1 MSNLRNSLPRVT
13 TELPGPKAKVIIDSR
28 AENVPVGVSGGISTV
43 ISHGEGAMFEDIDG
57 NVFLDFAG
65 GIGVNNIGYSNPEV
79 VEVIQTQAAKFLHT
93 SINVVH
99 YEQYIK
105 LAEKLNSLI
114 PGDFKKKTMFVNSG
128 AEAVENALKI
138 AKRFT
143 GRNEI
148 VTFNGAFHGRTHMT
162 MALTSKVKPYKFG
175 FGPFPGGVHRAEFP
189 YVYRRPNGISEE
201 NAIAYYIDRLNAF
214 FLEHV
219 DPEEVAAIII
229 EPVQG
234 EGGFLP
240 VPLEYV
246 AHLRKLCDK
255 HGMLLICDEIQSGY
269 ARTGRMFACNYW
281 AEAGIYPDIVT
292 SAKSIA
298 AGLPLS
304 TVTARA
310 DIMDASQ
317 AGGIGG
323 TYCGNPVSTATALK
337 VIEIMER
344 DDYPA
349 KARNINEIS
358 MNRMN
363 AMKEKFPIIGDVR
376 ALGAMMAMEFVKD
389 RETKEPAKDELKA
402 IIKECNHNGLVV
414 LDAGVRGNN
423 IRFLMPLCLTDEQ
436 LNCGLDIIENAI
448 AKVCGVTQSEVISE
462 RISK

>member
-1 MSNLRNSLPRVT
+1 MSELRNSLPNIVT
-13 TELPGPKAKVIIDSR
+13 AIPGPKAKSIIDARQKS
-28 AENVPVGVSGGISTV
+28 VPVGVSSGVETV
-43 ISHGEGAMFEDIDG
+43 IDRGEGAMFVDVDG

-79 VEVIQTQAAKFLHT
+79 VEVIQKQAAKFLHT

-105 LAEKLNSLI
+105 LAEKINQLI
-114 PGDFKKKTMFVNSG
+114 PGNFEKKTMFVNSG

-143 GRNEI
+143 GRHEI

-175 FGPFPGGVHRAEFP
+175 FGPFPGGIHRAEFP
-189 YVYRRPNGISEE
+189 YIYRRPNGVSEE
-201 NAIAYYIDRLNAF
+201 NAVAYYIEKLNNF

-234 EGGFLP
+234 EGGFIP
-240 VPLEYV
+240 VPMEYV
-246 AHLRKLCDK
+246 KHLRALCDK

-281 AEAGIYPDIVT
+281 AEAGVYPDIVT

-323 TYCGNPVSTATALK
+323 TYCGNPVSTTTALK

-349 KARNINEIS
+349 KARHINQVS
-358 MNRMN
+358 MKRMHDFQ
-363 AMKEKFPIIGDVR
+363 AKYDIIGDVR

-389 RETKEPAKDELKA
+389 RATKEPAKDELKA

-436 LNCGLDIIENAI
+436 LHAGFDIIESAI
-448 AKVCGVTQSEVISE
+448 QKVCGLTETVIGE
-462 RISK
+462 RVSK